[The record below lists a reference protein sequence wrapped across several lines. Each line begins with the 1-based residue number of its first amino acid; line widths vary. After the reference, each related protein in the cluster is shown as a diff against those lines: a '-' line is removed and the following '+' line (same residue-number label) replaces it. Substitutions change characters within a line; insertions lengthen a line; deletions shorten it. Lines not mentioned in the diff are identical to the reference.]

1 MQSLIVISSSCG
13 QRWYGDRKRM
23 LLTLRVHRLSR
34 SLEHEELCVYRVAT
48 TVSYRLLTVV
58 ISGLAADDFNC
69 AIIDDI
75 RILQ

>member
-1 MQSLIVISSSCG
+1 
-13 QRWYGDRKRM
+13 
-23 LLTLRVHRLSR
+23 VHRLSR